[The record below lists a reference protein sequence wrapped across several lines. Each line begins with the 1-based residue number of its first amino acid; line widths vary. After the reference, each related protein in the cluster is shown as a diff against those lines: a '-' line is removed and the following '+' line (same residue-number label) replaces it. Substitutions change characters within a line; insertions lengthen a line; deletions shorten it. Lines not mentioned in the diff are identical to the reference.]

1 MLTEE
6 HTQTTQQFLE
16 QADAE
21 FAAGDNVTFSMR

>member
-21 FAAGDNVTFSMR
+21 FAAGDNLCKRRR